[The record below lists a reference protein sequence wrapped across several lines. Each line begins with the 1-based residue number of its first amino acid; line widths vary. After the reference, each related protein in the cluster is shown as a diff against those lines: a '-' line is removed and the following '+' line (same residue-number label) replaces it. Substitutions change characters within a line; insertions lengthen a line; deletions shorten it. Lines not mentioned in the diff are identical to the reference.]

1 MARHD
6 GAIFTNENHTHLCY
20 CCGRVSHPFPVPVP
34 AVVAPAHAI
43 AELPPRQGSALP
55 PLPRSGVGSALQ
67 TTQRHLVVVAI
78 VGLHLLAVWGLLQ
91 VQAVREAAVHAAPI
105 LVGLLK
111 APSPPAPP
119 PPLPTP
125 AAKPPP
131 PHAKPQPVAQP
142 PVIATTASPT
152 PESITVPPPQ
162 EAPTP
167 TTTAPQAVSSLA
179 STQPA
184 VATPPAPPPAPKLLP
199 DDAVQYLQAP
209 QLVYPPLSM
218 RRRETGLV
226 IVRAYVGTE
235 GGAPRSVQVEQSS
248 GHPRLDQAALSAVQQ
263 ARFRPYAEKGQPVE
277 GWALIPIR
285 FELEK

>member
-43 AELPPRQGSALP
+43 AGLPRQGSALP
-55 PLPRSGVGSALQ
+55 PLPRSGVGSALP

-105 LVGLLK
+105 LVSLLK
-111 APSPPAPP
+111 APAPPAPP

-131 PHAKPQPVAQP
+131 PRAKPQPVAQP

>member
-1 MARHD
+1 MRIILICVIVVNAFC
-6 GAIFTNENHTHLCY
+6 APLL
-20 CCGRVSHPFPVPVP
+20 VSTRSVI
-34 AVVAPAHAI
+34 APARML
-43 AELPPRQGSALP
+43 AEPSRHGTALP
-55 PLPRSGVGSALQ
+55 PLQRCGMSSALGA
-67 TTQRHLVVVAI
+67 TQRRLVIVAI

-105 LVGLLK
+105 LVSLLT
-111 APSPPAPP
+111 APTPPAPP
-119 PPLPTP
+119 PPQPTP

-131 PHAKPQPVAQP
+131 PRAKPQPVAQP

-152 PESITVPPPQ
+152 PESITIPPPQ
-162 EAPTP
+162 EAPAPTP
-167 TTTAPQAVSSLA
+167 AAPQPVSSLA
-179 STQPA
+179 STQPV
-184 VATPPAPPPAPKLLP
+184 VAAPPAPPAPKLLP

-226 IVRAYVGTE
+226 VVRAYVGTE
-235 GGAPRSVQVEQSS
+235 GGAPRSVQVERSS
-248 GHPRLDQAALSAVQQ
+248 GHPRLDQAALSAVQL

>member
-1 MARHD
+1 MRIILICVIVVNAFC
-6 GAIFTNENHTHLCY
+6 APLL
-20 CCGRVSHPFPVPVP
+20 VSTRSVI
-34 AVVAPAHAI
+34 APARML
-43 AELPPRQGSALP
+43 AEPSRHGTALP
-55 PLPRSGVGSALQ
+55 PLQRCGMSSALGA
-67 TTQRHLVVVAI
+67 TQRRLVIVAI
-78 VGLHLLAVWGLLQ
+78 VGLHLLTVWGLLQ

-105 LVGLLK
+105 LVSLLT
-111 APSPPAPP
+111 APTPPAPP
-119 PPLPTP
+119 PPQPTP

-131 PHAKPQPVAQP
+131 PRAKPQPVAQP

-152 PESITVPPPQ
+152 PESITIPPPQ
-162 EAPTP
+162 EAPAPTP
-167 TTTAPQAVSSLA
+167 AAPQPVSSLA
-179 STQPA
+179 STQPV
-184 VATPPAPPPAPKLLP
+184 VAAPPAPPAPKLLP

-226 IVRAYVGTE
+226 VVRAYVGTE
-235 GGAPRSVQVEQSS
+235 GGAPRSVQVERSS
-248 GHPRLDQAALSAVQQ
+248 GHPRLDQAALSAVQL